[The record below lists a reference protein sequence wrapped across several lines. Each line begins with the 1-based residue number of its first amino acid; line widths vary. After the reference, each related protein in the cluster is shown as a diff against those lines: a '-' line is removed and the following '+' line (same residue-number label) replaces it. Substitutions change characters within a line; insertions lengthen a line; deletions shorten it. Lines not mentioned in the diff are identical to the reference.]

1 MFKKMVAGLLAITL
15 CFGLAACGE
24 TDEGETTEANINSE
38 TTDEPYVPF
47 PPNDEDGGDV
57 KSTDSGSS
65 SGSGNSSND
74 GDSGE
79 APTSNTVRVTLTEGM
94 TLVKMSW
101 VLEEKGVCSSKEF
114 IDASQNV
121 DFSKYPLVAAAMKAP
136 NVCLKLEGYLK
147 PDTYEFY
154 KNESPEQVLD
164 KLVSAM
170 ESSITS
176 QMRSRAAQLGYSMH
190 EILAMASIVEKEGQ
204 TKDQRENVAS
214 VLHNRLKTG
223 MQLQCDATINYV
235 EYVIGTEEVY
245 NKNDPAQYQKYDY
258 YRRYYSTKRCAGLP
272 AGPICNPSMESIN
285 AALYPADTNYLYF
298 AIKNGQALYAAD
310 YDTHLA
316 NCDKLG
322 ITY

>member
-15 CFGLAACGE
+15 CFGMAACGE

-57 KSTDSGSS
+57 KSTDSGSG
-65 SGSGNSSND
+65 SGSSGNSDND
-74 GDSGE
+74 GGSAE

-114 IDASQNV
+114 IDASQNM
-121 DFSKYPLVAAAMKAP
+121 DFSKYPLVAAAAKQP
-136 NVCLKLEGYLK
+136 NVCFKLDGYLK

-154 KNESPEQVLD
+154 KNEAPELVLD
-164 KLVSAM
+164 KLLSAM

-190 EILAMASIVEKEGQ
+190 EILTLASIVEKEGQ

-214 VLHNRLKTG
+214 VLHNRLKEG

-235 EYVIGTEEVY
+235 EYVIYEIYG
-245 NKNDPAQYQKYDY
+245 KNNDY
-258 YRRYYSTKRCAGLP
+258 RYYYNTERCKALP
-272 AGPICNPSMESIN
+272 AGPICNPSMESIK
-285 AALYPADTNYLYF
+285 AALYPADTNYLFF
-298 AIKNGQALYAAD
+298 AIKNGKALYAAD

-316 NCDKLG
+316 NCDELG
-322 ITY
+322 IVY

>member
-15 CFGLAACGE
+15 CFGMAACGE

-101 VLEEKGVCSSKEF
+101 VLEDKGVCSSEEF

-121 DFSKYPLVAAAMKAP
+121 DFSKYPLVAAAMKQP
-136 NVCLKLEGYLK
+136 NVCFKLDGYLK

-154 KNESPEQVLD
+154 KNEAPEQVLD
-164 KLVSAM
+164 KLLSAM

-190 EILAMASIVEKEGQ
+190 EIITLASIIEKEAESE
-204 TKDQRENVAS
+204 DQRTNISS

-223 MQLQCDATINYV
+223 MQLQCDVTKNYVTGVINYV
-235 EYVIGTEEVY
+235 YPENDTYKYYY
-245 NKNDPAQYQKYDY
+245 NTY
-258 YRRYYSTKRCAGLP
+258 RCAALP
-272 AGPICNPSMESIN
+272 AGPICNPSMASIK
-285 AALYPADTNYLYF
+285 AALYPADTDYLYF
-298 AIKNGQALYAAD
+298 AVKNGKALYAKD
-310 YDTHLA
+310 YNTHLA
-316 NCDKLG
+316 NCDELG
-322 ITY
+322 IVIP

>member
-15 CFGLAACGE
+15 CFGMAACGE

-57 KSTDSGSS
+57 KSTDSGSG
-65 SGSGNSSND
+65 SGSSGNSDND
-74 GDSGE
+74 GGSAE

-114 IDASQNV
+114 IDASQNM

-190 EILAMASIVEKEGQ
+190 EILTLASIVEKEGQ
-204 TKDQRENVAS
+204 TKDQREKVAS
-214 VLHNRLKTG
+214 VLHNRLKKG
-223 MQLQCDATINYV
+223 MQLQCDSTIPYV
-235 EYVIGTEEVY
+235 DYVIGKDLY
-245 NKNDPAQYQKYDY
+245 DISDPAQYQKYDY

-272 AGPICNPSMESIN
+272 AGPICNPSMESIK
-285 AALYPADTNYLYF
+285 AALYPADTNYLFF
-298 AIKNGQALYAAD
+298 AIKNGKALYAAD

-316 NCDKLG
+316 NCDELG
-322 ITY
+322 IVY

>member
-1 MFKKMVAGLLAITL
+1 MMFKKVVAGLLAITL
-15 CFGLAACGE
+15 CFGMAACGE
-24 TDEGETTEANINSE
+24 NEDEE
-38 TTDEPYVPF
+38 TTDANSNTEVSINDDPYVPF
-47 PPNDEDGGDV
+47 PPYEEDAGDEEGANSGNV
-57 KSTDSGSS
+57 SSNSGS
-65 SGSGNSSND
+65 
-74 GDSGE
+74 DSDV

-101 VLEEKGVCSSKEF
+101 ALEDAGVCSSEAF
-114 IDASQNV
+114 IEAAQKT
-121 DFSKYPLVAAAMKAP
+121 DFSKYPLVAAAMKEP
-136 NVCLKLEGYLK
+136 NVCVKLEGYLK

-164 KLVSAM
+164 KLISAM

-214 VLHNRLKTG
+214 VLHNRLKKG
-223 MQLQCDATINYV
+223 MQLQCDATTPYV
-235 EYVIGTEEVY
+235 DYVIGNDIY
-245 NKNDPAQYQKYDY
+245 DIDDPAQYQKYDY
-258 YRRYYSTKRCAGLP
+258 YRRYYSTKRCEGLP
-272 AGPICNPSMESIN
+272 AGPICNPSLQSIN

-298 AIKNGQALYAAD
+298 AIVDGQALYAEDFA
-310 YDTHLA
+310 THQA

-322 ITY
+322 IQY